1 MAMKLTISP
10 TEASPLSLR
19 KIPTSRIVSKL
30 SVVAARVST
39 AATAHHDSTGSCACS
54 SEFTMPLSADT
65 SISTRAKLCTTAT
78 LPSVSAAVSARSE

>member
-39 AATAHHDSTGSCACS
+39 ATTAHHDSCACS